1 MGSAFRNILM
11 ILGSVLLLSSS
22 AAAQP
27 VADHLKCYKVKDPL
41 RLKGP
46 KPSWLNLEGT
56 DFGTDQCRIVGLF
69 RLYCVPSKAA
79 VTQPIERKFSPPG
92 GPYAVFT
99 PSPWSGEPLVEDKL
113 CYKIS
118 CTNTAPNPPNPSL
131 QVDDQFGTR
140 ALSKLKPYLVCGPAV
155 QGPGIGTPTVTG
167 TPSTPTPTRT
177 ATATPTTTATATATV
192 TGTPP
197 TNTPTPTVTATATR
211 TATVT
216 ATVTGTPP
224 TATATP
230 TVTPTA
236 TITHTPTVTPT
247 VTSTVTPTLDV
258 SRPRRPVTHTPT
270 VTPTATITP
279 TSTATETSTPTPTNT
294 PV

>member
-1 MGSAFRNILM
+1 MGSAFRA
-11 ILGSVLLLSSS
+11 VLLVMGGVLLVGSG

-41 RLKGP
+41 RLRGP
-46 KPSWLNLEGT
+46 KPSWLQLDGT
-56 DFGTDQCRIVGLF
+56 DFGTDQCRITGLF

-113 CYKIS
+113 CYKIV
-118 CTNTAPNPPNPSL
+118 CTNTAPAPPNPSL
-131 QVDDQFGTR
+131 QVADEFGTR
-140 ALSKLKPYLVCGPAV
+140 TLSKLKPYLVCGPAV
-155 QGPGIGTPTVTG
+155 QGPGIGTPTPSVTG
-167 TPSTPTPTRT
+167 TPATATPTPTRT
-177 ATATPTTTATATATV
+177 ATRTATPTPTSTSTRTPTATATV

-197 TNTPTPTVTATATR
+197 TATIT
-211 TATVT
+211 
-216 ATVTGTPP
+216 P

-236 TITHTPTVTPT
+236 TITPTATA
-247 VTSTVTPTLDV
+247 
-258 SRPRRPVTHTPT
+258 TPT

-279 TSTATETSTPTPTNT
+279 TATATPTVTPTATVTPTPTDTPTPTATETSTPTPTNT
-294 PV
+294 SGP

>member
-1 MGSAFRNILM
+1 MSVAVRTVVLVI
-11 ILGSVLLLSSS
+11 GSVLVIMARS

-27 VADHLKCYKVKDPL
+27 VADHVKCYKVKDPL

-56 DFGTDQCRIVGLF
+56 DFGADQCRIIGLF

-79 VTQPIERKFSPPG
+79 VTQPIQQKFSPPG
-92 GPYAVFT
+92 GPYLTFT

-113 CYKIS
+113 CYKIACS
-118 CTNTAPNPPNPSL
+118 NTAPAPPNPSL
-131 QVDDQFGTR
+131 QVADQFGTR
-140 ALSKLKPYLVCGPAV
+140 TLSKLKPYLVCGPAV
-155 QGPGIGTPTVTG
+155 QGPGIGTPTPSVTG
-167 TPSTPTPTRT
+167 TPPTATPTPTRT
-177 ATATPTTTATATATV
+177 ATRTATPTPTATATRTPTATATV

-197 TNTPTPTVTATATR
+197 TATP

-216 ATVTGTPP
+216 ATPTVTPTATITP

-236 TITHTPTVTPT
+236 TITPTATATPTVTPTATVTPTVTPT
-247 VTSTVTPTLDV
+247 VT
-258 SRPRRPVTHTPT
+258 
-270 VTPTATITP
+270 
-279 TSTATETSTPTPTNT
+279 ETPTPTPTIT
-294 PV
+294 P

>member
-1 MGSAFRNILM
+1 MSSVARMTWLIVGSFI
-11 ILGSVLLLSSS
+11 VLTAGG

-118 CTNTAPNPPNPSL
+118 CTNTAPVPPNPSL

-140 ALSKLKPYLVCGPAV
+140 ALSKLKPYLVCGPAM
-155 QGPGIGTPTVTG
+155 QDLGIGTPTPSVTG

-177 ATATPTTTATATATV
+177 VTATPTS
-192 TGTPP
+192 
-197 TNTPTPTVTATATR
+197 TATR
-211 TATVT
+211 TATAT

-230 TVTPTA
+230 TVTATATITPTPTETA
-236 TITHTPTVTPT
+236 TATSTVTPTPTITHTPTVTPT
-247 VTSTVTPTLDV
+247 ATL
-258 SRPRRPVTHTPT
+258 
-270 VTPTATITP
+270 TPTAT
-279 TSTATETSTPTPTNT
+279 ETPTPTNT